1 MCETILTND
10 GVFVIEGSKS
20 RGPSF
25 SRTARENGLVRVLT
39 VRRPRGKKLG
49 LMHEFEIRGRT
60 TYGKPI
66 YI

>member
-1 MCETILTND
+1 MIETIRTKD
-10 GVFVIEGSKS
+10 GVFVVEGSKS
-20 RGPSF
+20 HGPSF

-60 TYGKPI
+60 IYGKLI